1 MNNHDEYYDT
11 LEDNTDINFFITDIH
26 EELDNLERLVDQNET
41 AKVMVIW
48 IRDTIRR
55 VAENYKT

>member
-1 MNNHDEYYDT
+1 MNNHEEYYDT
-11 LEDNTDINFFITDIH
+11 LEDNADINFFITDIH
-26 EELDNLERLVDQNET
+26 EELDNLERLVHQNET

>member
-26 EELDNLERLVDQNET
+26 EELDNLEKLVNQNET
-41 AKVMVIW
+41 AKMMVIW